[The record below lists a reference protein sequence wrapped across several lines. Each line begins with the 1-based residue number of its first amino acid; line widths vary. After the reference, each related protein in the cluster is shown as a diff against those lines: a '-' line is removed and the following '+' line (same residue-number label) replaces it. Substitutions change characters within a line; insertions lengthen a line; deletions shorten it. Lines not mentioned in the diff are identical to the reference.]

1 MTNNLTNNIY
11 YLLADNILSHIM
23 GLTMTEIKQTH
34 PHITFNK
41 SWSYD
46 EEIMFMLGQC
56 DAIIQGIS
64 NVPIKPE
71 YKQELLNV
79 SLRKGARATTAIEGN
94 TLTEDEVARID
105 KGESLPPSRRYL
117 EREVK
122 NILDAFN
129 DILRDV
135 VYNSTAA
142 LVTPE
147 LILNF
152 HKAVGKEL
160 GEHFNAVPGRFRGL
174 GEDVVVGRYRPPQG
188 VFAKDLIL
196 EFCRW
201 LQNEF
206 KFETGEQHF
215 SMKIIQA
222 IVSHIYIAWIH
233 PFMDGNGRTARL
245 IEFYILL
252 RAGLPDIASH
262 ILSNFYNDTRE
273 EYYRQ
278 LDHTVK
284 TGELT
289 AFIKYAVRGFRDGLN
304 SVYDVV
310 YKNLLETS
318 WEHFIFGQLDS
329 KKAEGKT
336 KAVVKR
342 RRTLAL
348 NFPVDA
354 FYTIEELFSKS
365 APIIREYAKLGTA
378 TFRRDLEELLQLEL
392 VVQKEKTYKGNIDIL
407 HARMALRRQ

>member
-1 MTNNLTNNIY
+1 M
-11 YLLADNILSHIM
+11 S
-23 GLTMTEIKQTH
+23 EIQQTY
-34 PHITFNK
+34 PHIAFK
-41 SWSYD
+41 KAWLFD
-46 EEIMFMLGQC
+46 EELMFMLGQC

-71 YKQELLNV
+71 YKKELLNV

-94 TLTEDEVARID
+94 TLTEDEVMRID

-122 NILDAFN
+122 NILDVFN
-129 DILRDV
+129 YILLDV
-135 VYNSTAA
+135 VHNSTIA

-152 HKAVGKEL
+152 HQAVGKEL
-160 GEHFNAVPGRFRGL
+160 GEHFNAAPGRFRVS
-174 GEDVVVGRYRPPQG
+174 GEDVVVGRYRPPKG
-188 VFAKDLIL
+188 AFAKELTVQL
-196 EFCRW
+196 CRW
-201 LQNEF
+201 LQEEF
-206 KFETGEQHF
+206 KFESAQQHF

-284 TGELT
+284 SGDLT

-318 WEHFIFGQLDS
+318 WEHFIFEQLDS
-329 KKAEGKT
+329 KRATGKT
-336 KAVVKR
+336 KAVIKR

-354 FYTIEELFSKS
+354 FHTIEELFNTR
-365 APIIREYAKLGTA
+365 AAIVREYAKLGA
-378 TFRRDLEELLQLEL
+378 VTFRRDLDELMRLEL
-392 VVQKEKTYKGNIDIL
+392 VIQQGKAYKGNIEIL
-407 HARMALRRQ
+407 QARMARKRQ